1 MLESS
6 DAAVELYLDLL
17 KRCLL
22 NLIYRDPAI
31 RQPWDESSDREYV
44 PFDRD
49 KRLAG
54 ADWPSEAHTQI
65 GMRRLDNLQEVVT
78 QVLVAGTPGDLIET
92 GVWRGGSTIL
102 MRGILKAHGSTDRTV
117 WVADSFEGFPTSEAQ
132 GASARSFSSPEMA
145 AVRGYFEG
153 ARAASE
159 PALRTSLDHMMRGAS
174 LEDVR
179 ERFDRYGLL
188 DDQVQFLPGWFRDTL
203 PSAPIERLA
212 VLRLDGDLYDSTY
225 DALDALYP
233 RLSPGGYAI
242 VDDYGWVEECR
253 RAVGDYLDAH
263 GIQVAVQRIDDEAV
277 YWQKQA

>member
-153 ARAASE
+153 ARQGAVRPIRA
-159 PALRTSLDHMMRGAS
+159 PRRPGAVPPGMVPRHAPVRADRAPRG
-174 LEDVR
+174 V
-179 ERFDRYGLL
+179 
-188 DDQVQFLPGWFRDTL
+188 
-203 PSAPIERLA
+203 AP
-212 VLRLDGDLYDSTY
+212 
-225 DALDALYP
+225 
-233 RLSPGGYAI
+233 
-242 VDDYGWVEECR
+242 R
-253 RAVGDYLDAH
+253 RRPL
-263 GIQVAVQRIDDEAV
+263 
-277 YWQKQA
+277 